1 MRSPFCLP
9 FPGKTSVFH
18 GIYPEQGWKV
28 VIQKDAKFQQIGGQA
43 LDEPTRDGQSIKTL
57 VDALNVE

>member
-1 MRSPFCLP
+1 MEF
-9 FPGKTSVFH
+9 TQ
-18 GIYPEQGWKV
+18 EQGWKV